1 MTGLAYSIHDEPP
14 PEMALEVD
22 RGLDAH
28 NNAAAPLDG
37 VRPLAVFATEAS
49 GRIVGGAVGR
59 TWGDC
64 CELLQLWVDEGSRHA
79 GVGSELM
86 HRFEARGR
94 ERACTVFYLT
104 TLSFQAPDFYRRH
117 GYATLAEISGYPE
130 GIRKFLM
137 QKTTGER
144 PL

>member
-1 MTGLAYSIHDEPP
+1 MELAYATHDEPP

-28 NNAAAPLDG
+28 NVSAAPLDG
-37 VRPLAVFATEAS
+37 VRPLAVFATGAS

-59 TWGDC
+59 TWGEC
-64 CELLQLWVDEGSRHA
+64 CELLQLWVDDGFRRS

-86 HRFEARGR
+86 RRFEARGR
-94 ERACTVFYLT
+94 ERECSVFYLT
-104 TLSFQAPDFYRRH
+104 TLSFQAPGFYERH
-117 GYATLAEISGYPE
+117 GYGTLAVISGYPD

-137 QKTTGER
+137 QKIVGER
-144 PL
+144 PP